1 MVNLSHRKHGPG
13 VETVKDIIHHPSLG
27 QNLPSKW
34 ELEVTSSMLG
44 NGGTEGHGTLQERRL
59 MQAEGLFS
67 TTVFE

>member
-1 MVNLSHRKHGPG
+1 M
-13 VETVKDIIHHPSLG
+13 ETVKDIIHHPSLG

-44 NGGTEGHGTLQERRL
+44 NGGTEGHGTPQERL
-59 MQAEGLFS
+59 MQAEGFFS